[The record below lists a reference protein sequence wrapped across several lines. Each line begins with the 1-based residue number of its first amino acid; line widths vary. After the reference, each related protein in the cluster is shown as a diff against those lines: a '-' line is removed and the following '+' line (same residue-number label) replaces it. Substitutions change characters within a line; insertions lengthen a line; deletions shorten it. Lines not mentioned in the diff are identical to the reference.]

1 VSRDIK
7 GANLLCTTKGRIKVA
22 DFGCSTW
29 FEGGRSVKAL
39 TNSGSRSN
47 GDALLGSIPWM
58 APEALRQERSG
69 RKSDVWSL
77 GCVVVEMATGHR
89 PWAHVSHPLTLLYH
103 VATTSSHPEF
113 PASLSPLARCG
124 VAVVRWWRWRPSRV
138 VASSSSPSLCVCRD
152 FLCQCFAAA
161 PEERWS
167 AEELLT
173 HEFVQV

>member
-1 VSRDIK
+1 MSRDIK

-124 VAVVRWWRWRPSRV
+124 VAVVRWWGVGS
-138 VASSSSPSLCVCRD
+138 VASHRIVIVTVAVCRAGTS
-152 FLCQCFAAA
+152 CA
-161 PEERWS
+161 S
-167 AEELLT
+167 AL
-173 HEFVQV
+173 QPRRRSGGAQRSC